1 MGMPALIRSPRTTRK
16 PQTGVAATVLLALA
30 GLLIALLV
38 IGLAGSLS
46 RQQEADRQ
54 TGEALAQAKVA
65 LLGYAT
71 TYLERQGTGTDQFGY
86 LPCPDTVVSA
96 IPEGNEES
104 TCGARDVTSIG
115 RLPWKS
121 LALPPLRDSASECL
135 WYAVSGNFKAGTK
148 SHLLNWDSNALIEVL
163 APDGTTRLAGST
175 PTNRAA
181 AVVFGPGAVLPG
193 QDRTSLAGTPTCSGN
208 YTASNYLD
216 IDPGSSIN
224 NAAPSAT
231 ANALTSVIAALNPDQ
246 VADPNHNFNDRLIYI
261 TAGEIWR
268 EVGRRRDFIGRLTD
282 TDPDTG
288 LLGFAAQC
296 LAQQAMANSRRFPWA
311 APVTLTNY
319 HLDGNYS
326 SQSGT
331 LAGRLPNALS
341 SCTGWANTASFW
353 RNWKD
358 HFFYVVAEPFKADS
372 TFSTET
378 NPCDFGKCLTVDGE
392 GPFAAVLIFAGE
404 RRDGQSRVTQLDY
417 SSPDKGNLANYL
429 EAQNLAAL
437 MASGPSDP
445 DWGVFM
451 RTPGND
457 IVLPICA
464 DAALNVYPNCDFGT
478 TPPQFQCESDGLL
491 LLGYQDSVDPKKNNC
506 KNTAGKGKHA
516 DPAIQECQDIRDRI
530 KSNCKKKCRDAAED
544 FLKKPCIDNL
554 DDKKCDKVIEEL
566 GICKAK

>member
-1 MGMPALIRSPRTTRK
+1 M
-16 PQTGVAATVLLALA
+16 
-30 GLLIALLV
+30 LLV
-38 IGLAGSLS
+38 LGLAGSLS

-54 TGEALAQAKVA
+54 TGEALAQTKVA

-71 TYLERQGTGTDQFGY
+71 TYLERQGTGSDQFGY

-104 TCGARDVTSIG
+104 TCGARDVTSLG

-121 LALPPLRDSASECL
+121 LGVPPLRDSASECL

-163 APDGTTRLAGST
+163 APDGTIRLAGST

-193 QDRTSLAGTPTCSGN
+193 QDRTSLAGTPTCGGN

-216 IDPGSSIN
+216 TDPASGIS
-224 NAAPSAT
+224 NATSSAT
-231 ANALTSVIAALNPDQ
+231 ANALSNTIAALNADQ
-246 VADPNHNFNDRLIYI
+246 VADPNHNFNDRLIFI
-261 TAGEIWR
+261 TAEEIWR
-268 EVGRRRDFIGRLTD
+268 EVGRRSDFIARLTD

-288 LLGFAAQC
+288 LLGFAAHC
-296 LAQQAMANSRRFPWA
+296 LAQQALANSRRFPWA
-311 APVTLTNY
+311 APAALPNY
-319 HLDGNYS
+319 HPDANYA
-326 SQSGT
+326 SQTGT
-331 LAGRLPNALS
+331 LAARLPYVLA
-341 SCTGWANTASFW
+341 SCAGWPDMQSFW

-372 TFSTET
+372 TFSTEPD
-378 NPCDFGKCLTVDGE
+378 PCLFGKCLTVDGE

-404 RRDGQSRVTQLDY
+404 RRDGQSRNTNADY

-429 EAQNLAAL
+429 EDENLFAL
-437 MASGPSDP
+437 QASAPSDP
-445 DWGVFM
+445 NWGIFM
-451 RTPGND
+451 RTAGND

-464 DAALNVYPNCDFGT
+464 DAALNVYPNCDFAT
-478 TPPQFQCESDGLL
+478 TPPQSQCESDGLL

-530 KSNCKKKCRDAAED
+530 KANCKKPCRDAAED
-544 FLKKPCIDNL
+544 FLRRPCIDNL
-554 DDKKCDKVIEEL
+554 EDNKCVKVLEDL
-566 GICKAK
+566 GTCEAK